1 MCRKTQSLQ
10 HTVSKLVPAIQFH
23 GIPSHHSDR
32 TDTVDMEMAAV
43 NTLSGKPWNSLI
55 WGISRDYLLLWFQS
69 LLQLSPTR
77 SINILFGSWW
87 APILLPS
94 VAHICLHSFTIA
106 KPSISRTCHTTSSL
120 NLSYITTGINM
131 EKCSL
136 ILLYSMKHNMTC
148 HWNAD
153 FKKGT
158 SLIAMDV
165 ETD

>member
-32 TDTVDMEMAAV
+32 PDTLDMGMAAV
-43 NTLSGKPWNSLI
+43 NTLSGNHETVSYEQFQEITFCFDSKVCFSCLQREALTSSLAADERLFSCHL
-55 WGISRDYLLLWFQS
+55 SRIFVFTASQLQNHQFQGHATPH
-69 LLQLSPTR
+69 L
-77 SINILFGSWW
+77 
-87 APILLPS
+87 
-94 VAHICLHSFTIA
+94 
-106 KPSISRTCHTTSSL
+106 SL

-131 EKCSL
+131 EKCSS
-136 ILLYSMKHNMTC
+136 ILLYCMKHNMTC
-148 HWNAD
+148 HWNAN
-153 FKKGT
+153 FKKGA

>member
-32 TDTVDMEMAAV
+32 ADTLDMGMAAV
-43 NTLSGKPWNSLI
+43 NTLSGKPLNSLR
-55 WGISRDYLLLWFQS
+55 WARDYLLLWFQS

-131 EKCSL
+131 EKCSS

-153 FKKGT
+153 FKKGA
-158 SLIAMDV
+158 SFIAMDV
-165 ETD
+165 ETH